1 MLASGSYDGLIK
13 VWDIRAKGALYTLSH
28 GKGSKKV
35 FSIDWSNDILLSG
48 GEDNQMKIH
57 KVQDNMDGRDEA

>member
-35 FSIDWSNDILLSG
+35 LSIDWSSDILLSG

-57 KVQDNMDGRDEA
+57 KMQDMTGHDDSA